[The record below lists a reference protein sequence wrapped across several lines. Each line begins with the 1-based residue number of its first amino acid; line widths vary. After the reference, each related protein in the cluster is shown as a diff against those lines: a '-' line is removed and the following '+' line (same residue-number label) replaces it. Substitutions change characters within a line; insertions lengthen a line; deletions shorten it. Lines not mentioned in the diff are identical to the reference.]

1 MSSRLGSGRSIV
13 LCLDHWHETIATGV
27 SMNLLHVDSSITGGA
42 SVSRQISAQVV
53 ETLRRQAP
61 AITVTRRDLDVAPLD
76 HLDGKM
82 LAAMAPGSS
91 PDAETRQKL
100 AEGFAALEEFLSAD
114 VIVIGAP
121 MYNFSISS
129 QLKAWID
136 RIVIVGK
143 TFRYTEKGPEGLAS
157 GKKVIIASSRGGFYA
172 PGTAQAAIDF
182 QETYLRAVFQFLGI
196 NDIHFVR
203 AEGIAISPEQ
213 RESALNGALES
224 VAAVV
229 TPFAP
234 AKAA

>member
-1 MSSRLGSGRSIV
+1 MNV
-13 LCLDHWHETIATGV
+13 LHI
-27 SMNLLHVDSSITGGA
+27 DSSITGGA
-42 SVSRQISAQVV
+42 SVSRQISAQIV
-53 ETLRRQAP
+53 ETIRHHKGAV
-61 AITVTRRDLDVAPLD
+61 AITRRDLDASPLD

-91 PDAETRQKL
+91 SDLETRQKL
-100 AEGFAALEEFLSAD
+100 ADGFAALEEFLRAD

-143 TFRYTEKGPEGLAS
+143 TFRYTEKGPEGLAG

-196 NDIHFVR
+196 DDIHFVR
-203 AEGIAISPEQ
+203 AEGIAIGPEQ
-213 RESALNGALES
+213 REAALNAALES
-224 VAAVV
+224 VAKVASR
-229 TPFAP
+229 FAP